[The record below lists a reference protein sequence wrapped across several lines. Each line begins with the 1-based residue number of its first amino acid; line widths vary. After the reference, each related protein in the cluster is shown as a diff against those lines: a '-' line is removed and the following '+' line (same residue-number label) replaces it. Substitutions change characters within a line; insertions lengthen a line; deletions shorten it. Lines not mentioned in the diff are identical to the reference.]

1 MVSARKKSQDRKQ
14 MLFNIGGGGMLVLGL
29 VLAVKSSYTPKPETP
44 LCETRYS
51 GGVLFSYTRK
61 GADPLSPED
70 LQARL
75 AGTDRGLVKNAK
87 IVADAAVPQG
97 YAMEVQLRRSNGEE
111 DDQSRSG
118 IGFLWVPRQLPLAT
132 SACLSY
138 SVWIPEGFKLG
149 DGGILPGLVSDAQGM
164 EDAAP
169 AGNASAADANS
180 SSGGAPAL
188 GKFPP
193 FSLRP
198 QWRGDGSLLLQ
209 PVVNIG
215 QMAGILLDPAKASLK
230 PGQWSRIEE
239 EVVLNTPG
247 LNNGILRA
255 WVNGRLVVEA
265 FNVGFRR
272 DENQSFQAV
281 VGDIHHIRHG
291 GWAPAPAESRLRIS
305 PLELRLK

>member
-1 MVSARKKSQDRKQ
+1 
-14 MLFNIGGGGMLVLGL
+14 MLFNIGGGGMLLLGL
-29 VLAVKSSYTPKPETP
+29 LLAVKSSFAPKPETP

-51 GGVLFSYTRK
+51 GGVLFSYSRK

-75 AGTDRGLVKNAK
+75 AGTDRGLVKNAR
-87 IVADAAVPQG
+87 IVAEGTVPHG
-97 YAMEVQLRRSNGEE
+97 YALEVQLRRSNGEE

-118 IGFLWVPRQLPLAT
+118 IGFLWVPRQLALAS
-132 SACLSY
+132 SACLSS

-149 DGGILPGLVSDAQGM
+149 EGGTLPGLVSDAQGM
-164 EDAAP
+164 EDAP
-169 AGNASAADANS
+169 AGAAPPADQNASGGDA
-180 SSGGAPAL
+180 PVL
-188 GKFPP
+188 GKLPP

-198 QWRGDGSLLLQ
+198 QWRADGALMLQ

-215 QMAGILLDPAKASLK
+215 QMGAVLIDPAKATLK
-230 PGQWSRIEE
+230 PGQWSRIES

-247 LNNGILRA
+247 RNDGMLRA
-255 WVNGRLVVEA
+255 WVNGQLVVEA
-265 FNVGFRR
+265 FNIGFRR
-272 DENQSFQAV
+272 DEIQSFQAV

-291 GWAPAPAESRLRIS
+291 GWAPAPAETRLRIS

>member
-1 MVSARKKSQDRKQ
+1 MVSERKKSQDRKQ
-14 MLFNIGGGGMLVLGL
+14 MLFNIGGGGMLLLGL
-29 VLAVKSSYTPKPETP
+29 VLAVKSSYTPKVDTP

-51 GGVLFSYTRK
+51 GGILFSYSRK

-75 AGTDRGLVKNAK
+75 AGTDRGLVKNAS
-87 IVADAAVPQG
+87 IVADRSVPQG
-97 YAMEVQLRRSNGEE
+97 YAMEVQLRRSTGEE
-111 DDQSRSG
+111 DDQARSG
-118 IGFLWVPRQLPLAT
+118 IGFLWVPRQLALAT

-149 DGGILPGLVSDAQGM
+149 EGGTLPGLVSDAQGM
-164 EDAAP
+164 EDPPSAGDAAST
-169 AGNASAADANS
+169 AGS
-180 SSGGAPAL
+180 SPSGDAPAL
-188 GKFPP
+188 GKLPP
-193 FSLRP
+193 FSLKP
-198 QWRGDGSLLLQ
+198 QWRGDGTLMLQ

-215 QMAGILLDPAKASLK
+215 QMGGIMVDPAKATLK

-247 LNNGILRA
+247 RTDGVLRA
-255 WVNGRLVVEA
+255 WVNGRLVVET

-291 GWAPAPAESRLRIS
+291 GWAPSPTETRLRIS